1 MYSQALFFFFFFFA
15 KSYFSPLKCY
25 HRICVFLGLVHTVYI
40 LQVQPYV
47 PKWHYSIV
55 FFRRSSIPL
64 CLYLSFYILAS
75 SDECF
80 GCFSV
85 RAVLN
90 CAAVKGGVCV
100 SLYTVVLSL
109 YQPGVQLLNCQM
121 TVYFSL
127 RNLHP
132 VLLMSVSSFH
142 FLPHCTS
149 ILFCAAPSPS
159 AIVCNHSV
167 MGILL
172 IGNTLLLIC
181 NSLVRSNMVC
191 VFLGTFFCV

>member
-1 MYSQALFFFFFFFA
+1 MFWLLFC
-15 KSYFSPLKCY
+15 P
-25 HRICVFLGLVHTVYI
+25 
-40 LQVQPYV
+40 
-47 PKWHYSIV
+47 
-55 FFRRSSIPL
+55 
-64 CLYLSFYILAS
+64 
-75 SDECF
+75 
-80 GCFSV
+80 GCFKLCGSQGWGV
-85 RAVLN
+85 RIFIHCGFVPLPARSTI
-90 CAAVKGGVCV
+90 AQ
-100 SLYTVVLSL
+100 LSDDR
-109 YQPGVQLLNCQM
+109 V
-121 TVYFSL
+121 FSL

-191 VFLGTFFCV
+191 VSWEPFFVYEGVMKIHLLKLASGKSALL